1 MNSMSS
7 DFPILNV
14 SQLTRV
20 VRELLEGAIGEVW
33 VEGEISN
40 FRKQASGHQYF
51 TLKDERSQIS
61 CVLFFRPGL
70 RYQTIPLSDGMQVQ
84 VRGTLT
90 VYEARGQYQINV
102 QQVQV
107 AGAGLL
113 QAKFEALKRRLADEG
128 LFDPAHKKEIPRF
141 PQRIGIVTSP
151 TGAAIRD
158 MLNILHRR
166 APWLPIVIW
175 PARVQGEGAAQEIA
189 EGVRK
194 FNRREETG
202 LPPVDVIIV
211 CRGGG
216 SIEDLWAF
224 NEEVLARTIFDSEI
238 PVISAV
244 GHEIDFTISDFVADL
259 RAPTPSA
266 AAELAAPDSQT
277 TLQWLVESET
287 RLQMRAKQRLQSA
300 WQQVDFASEL
310 LTRGSLR
317 RLQWIAHRLERWSGL
332 IRQYRPDKLIATRQ
346 RELKTMQLLLTD
358 RVKRQMDRKAISL
371 ATKADLLRVMSPQAV
386 MERGYSITL
395 KESGEVIKRSTMV
408 SAGEKIRTR
417 FSDGEIRSRVEQ

>member
-1 MNSMSS
+1 MSS
-7 DFPILNV
+7 VFPILNV